1 MGTPT
6 PADVAPRPALRASR
20 LEAWDHCPRADRVE
34 DVGRLPRPLADPRPR
49 LLGEGAHGLSLDRL
63 ARAMAQRL
71 TRFIPP
77 TLARHLGRQAA
88 RKEDAAW

>member
-34 DVGRLPRPLADPRPR
+34 DVGSPGPWPTRGP
-49 LLGEGAHGLSLDRL
+49 GSW
-63 ARAMAQRL
+63 ARA
-71 TRFIPP
+71 P
-77 TLARHLGRQAA
+77 TA
-88 RKEDAAW
+88 